1 MPKMRVY
8 EYARS
13 VNRPSKDVVA
23 DLKAKNIAVSNHMSV
38 IDDEQIAQ
46 LEQAQP
52 AKKQEERPGGN
63 RQTKQ
68 SKPKQG
74 NEASRPQNNNQ
85 KTNQGNK
92 AQGNKQRGK
101 KNNAQ
106 QRSQQRGGNHGPG
119 RRGKSNKNQKRRTK
133 EAPKMPEK
141 ITFAGS
147 LTVAELAEKL
157 TKSTSEII
165 KKLMGLGVM
174 ATKNE
179 ELDKTSIELIAHDFG
194 VEVEEEEVI
203 DELDIERYEEA
214 DDPEDLQERAPVVTI
229 MGHVD
234 HGKTTLL
241 DGIRK
246 TKVTD
251 TEAGGIT
258 QHIGA
263 YQVEEDGKRVTF
275 LDTPG
280 HAAFTTMRARGAQ
293 ATDITILVV
302 AADDGVMP
310 QTVEALNH
318 AKAAEV
324 PIIVAVNKTDKEN
337 ANPDRVMQELTEYEL
352 VPEAWGGDT
361 IFVNVSAVNGGGI
374 DELLEMILLVAEIEE
389 LKANPSKR
397 AQGTV
402 VEAEL
407 DRGRGPVATLLV
419 QGGTLKVG
427 DPIVVGYTYGRVRAM
442 MSDVGLRVTEA
453 GPSTPVEV
461 TGLNGV
467 PQAGDQFLVFADEKK
482 AKQIGEGRAIRAKEA
497 QRKQTSRVSLDDLYN
512 QIQEGEIKEINLI
525 IKADVQ
531 GSVEAVRGSLEK
543 IDVAGVKV
551 NVIHTGVGAVTESDV
566 ILASASN
573 AIIIGFNVRP
583 GTNAKQT
590 AESENVDVRL
600 YRVIYNAIEEIEAA
614 MKGLLDPEY
623 EEKVIG
629 HVEVRQTF
637 KVSRIGTIAGSY
649 VTDGKITRNANA
661 RVMRDGVVIYDGT
674 IADLKRFKDDVR
686 EVSNNYECGITLA
699 KFNDVQEGDTIE
711 AYVMEEVPRT

>member
-1 MPKMRVY
+1 MAKMRVY
-8 EYARS
+8 EYAKS
-13 VNRPSKDVVA
+13 INKSSKEVVA
-23 DLKAKNIAVSNHMSV
+23 DLKAKNINVSNHMSV
-38 IDDEQIAQ
+38 INDEQIKQ
-46 LEQAQP
+46 LEQNQTTE
-52 AKKQEERPGGN
+52 KKDGSMGRNENQTKEKQTNASTQSQNQNNRKKTQQHNKQDKRNNGQNRQRPGG
-63 RQTKQ
+63 
-68 SKPKQG
+68 
-74 NEASRPQNNNQ
+74 
-85 KTNQGNK
+85 
-92 AQGNKQRGK
+92 
-101 KNNAQ
+101 
-106 QRSQQRGGNHGPG
+106 QRGGNQGPG
-119 RRGKSNKNQKRRTK
+119 RRGKGNKNQKRRAK
-133 EAPKMPEK
+133 EAPKIPEK
-141 ITFAGS
+141 ITFSGS
-147 LTVAELAEKL
+147 LTVAELAQKL
-157 TKSTSEII
+157 NKETSELI

-179 ELDKTSIELIAHDFG
+179 ALDKTSIELIADDFG
-194 VEVEEEEVI
+194 VEVEEEEVV
-203 DELDIERYEEA
+203 DPLDIERYEEE
-214 DDPEDLQERAPVVTI
+214 DDPANLEERAPVVTI

-263 YQVEEDGKRVTF
+263 YQVEEGGKRVTF

-352 VPEAWGGDT
+352 VPEAWGGET
-361 IFVNVSAVNGGGI
+361 IFVNVSAMKGEGI
-374 DELLEMILLVAEIEE
+374 DELLEMILLVAEVEE

-402 VEAEL
+402 IEAEL
-407 DRGRGPVATLLV
+407 DKGRGPVATLLV
-419 QGGTLKVG
+419 QGGVMNVG
-427 DPIVVGYTYGRVRAM
+427 DPIVVGYTYGRIRAM
-442 MSDVGLRVTEA
+442 MNDVGRRVKTA
-453 GPSTPVEV
+453 GPSTPVEI
-461 TGLNGV
+461 TGLNDV
-467 PQAGDQFLVFADEKK
+467 PEAGDQFLVFADEKK
-482 AKQIGEGRAIRAKEA
+482 AKQIGEGRAVRAKEA
-497 QRKQTSRVSLDDLYN
+497 RRRQTSRVSLDDLYN
-512 QIQEGEIKEINLI
+512 QIKEGEIKEINI
-525 IKADVQ
+525 IVKADVQ

-543 IDVAGVKV
+543 IDVAGAKV
-551 NVIHTGVGAVTESDV
+551 NIIHTGVGAVTESDV

-573 AIIIGFNVRP
+573 AVIIGFNVRP
-583 GTNAKQT
+583 GTNAKRT
-590 AESENVDVRL
+590 AEVENVDVRL
-600 YRVIYNAIEEIEAA
+600 YRVIYDAIEEIEAA

-629 HVEVRQTF
+629 HVEVRQLF

-649 VTDGKITRNANA
+649 VTDGKITRDSNV
-661 RVMRDGVVIYDGT
+661 RVLRDGVVIFDGK
-674 IADLKRFKDDVR
+674 ISALKRFKDDVR
-686 EVSNNYECGITLA
+686 EVSNNYECGITLEN
-699 KFNDVQEGDTIE
+699 FNDVKEGDTIE